1 MIIIKIGKK
10 IKNGIAV
17 FERMVICARI
27 RQHVFGEKHNPIY
40 SCLKIKI
47 SNIRNMPEIPP

>member
-1 MIIIKIGKK
+1 MIIIKIRKK

-27 RQHVFGEKHNPIY
+27 RHVFGEKHNPIY

-47 SNIRNMPEIPP
+47 SNIGNMP

>member
-10 IKNGIAV
+10 IKDGIAV

-47 SNIRNMPEIPP
+47 SNIGNMP